1 MKNIKMLLIMLF
13 CLAVAVP
20 AMAQETKKMEKYAG
34 PLAETYEMPKAVLVA
49 PKAVEAPAVG
59 RLNSHSFRVET
70 VGAEGVRGSVTDD
83 QERYT
88 MVMEKFVDKDG
99 SMKVARYC
107 EGDADLCKAITGG
120 KVCDRNAEPP
130 AEWCYLEGKEIEGGQ
145 VMQAQEQE
153 EEYLAVEQMY
163 SDVLN
168 IEINECAK

>member
-13 CLAVAVP
+13 CLAVAIP
-20 AMAQETKKMEKYAG
+20 AMAQVEEKAKDMKKSSEIEKA
-34 PLAETYEMPKAVLVA
+34 PNVIQFQKA
-49 PKAVEAPAVG
+49 EAPAVG

-70 VGAEGVRGSVTDD
+70 IGREGVRGSVTDD

-120 KVCDRNAEPP
+120 KVCDRNGEPP
-130 AEWCYLEGKEIEGGQ
+130 AEWCYLEGIEIEGGQ

-168 IEINECAK
+168 IEINECAR